1 MRSRMAWNAVLYASF
16 LFLFG
21 TDSFAADY
29 RLLSPQGRIDLTIA
43 IGDRI
48 EYSIRC
54 DGLEL
59 IASSPISMILDN
71 GICLGRG
78 GVVSEVIKSEHRGAL
93 HPEVREKRAEIP
105 DSYNELTLRLQ
116 EPYRLIFR
124 AYDNGVAYRFETSYP
139 NPIRIQSEEAVFR
152 FAPSDTVY
160 FPREE
165 SFLSHNERQYEILRM
180 DEIEPGSFCS
190 LPALVKKPS
199 GVNVLLTEAALEDYP
214 GLWLEAKEGL
224 GLSGIHP
231 GVALEEELLWDRTMK
246 VTRSAPYI
254 AETRGTR
261 SFPWRVLAIAE
272 TDGDLILNQLVYL
285 LADPCRLE
293 DVSWI
298 RPGKAAWDYW
308 SALNV
313 FGVDFPAG
321 INTDTYRYFIDFASD
336 YGIEYIILDEGWY
349 ADGDLLSV
357 TPSIDMEAL
366 MAHARRK
373 NVDVILWVTWKALE
387 DQLTPAL
394 DRFQAWGVAGIKV
407 DYMQRDDQW
416 MVNYYW
422 KVAREAAKRKML
434 VDFHGCYKPAG
445 LRRAYPNVLTREGVQ
460 GLENCKVTDTLT
472 PKHNLTIPF
481 IRMVAGPMDYTPGA
495 MVNAQKENFRPI
507 FKQPMSLSTRCHQL
521 ALFVAYESPLQ
532 MLADSPSNY
541 RKEPECMEFLRRV
554 PTVWDETVVLH
565 AKIGDCLALARRS
578 GNEWYV
584 GAMAGE
590 TPRDLMLDF
599 SFLGRGQYRIDF
611 YRDGVNAERNASD
624 FKFDT
629 ARIDRDS
636 RMTIHLARGG
646 GWAARIY
653 R

>member
-1 MRSRMAWNAVLYASF
+1 
-16 LFLFG
+16 
-21 TDSFAADY
+21 
-29 RLLSPQGRIDLTIA
+29 
-43 IGDRI
+43 
-48 EYSIRC
+48 
-54 DGLEL
+54 
-59 IASSPISMILDN
+59 
-71 GICLGRG
+71 
-78 GVVSEVIKSEHRGAL
+78 
-93 HPEVREKRAEIP
+93 
-105 DSYNELTLRLQ
+105 
-116 EPYRLIFR
+116 
-124 AYDNGVAYRFETSYP
+124 
-139 NPIRIQSEEAVFR
+139 
-152 FAPSDTVY
+152 
-160 FPREE
+160 
-165 SFLSHNERQYEILRM
+165 
-180 DEIEPGSFCS
+180 
-190 LPALVKKPS
+190 
-199 GVNVLLTEAALEDYP
+199 
-214 GLWLEAKEGL
+214 
-224 GLSGIHP
+224 
-231 GVALEEELLWDRTMK
+231 MK

-285 LADPCRLE
+285 LSDPCRLE
-293 DVSWI
+293 DASWI

-313 FGVDFPAG
+313 YGVDFPAG

-366 MAHARRK
+366 MAHARKK
-373 NVDVILWVTWKALE
+373 NVGVILWVTWKALE

-394 DRFQAWGVAGIKV
+394 DRFQRWGVAGIKV

-422 KVAREAAKRKML
+422 KIAREAANRRMI

-460 GLENCKVTDTLT
+460 GLEQCKVTDTLT
-472 PKHNLTIPF
+472 PEHNLTIPF

-495 MVNAQKENFRPI
+495 MINAQKENFKPI

-521 ALFVAYESPLQ
+521 AMFVVYESPLQ

-541 RKEPECMEFLRRV
+541 RREPECMEFLRRV

-565 AKIGDCLALARRS
+565 ARIGDCLALARRS
-578 GNEWYV
+578 GDEWYV

-590 TPRDLMLDF
+590 TPRDLTLDF
-599 SFLGRGQYRIDF
+599 SFLDPGRYKIDF
-611 YRDGVNAERNASD
+611 YQDGVNAERNASD
-624 FKFDT
+624 FRFDT
-629 ARIDRDS
+629 ARINRDS